1 MDEPA
6 VPDAIISL
14 LLHERGMQ
22 VFVAAGPSDD
32 DRVMEVSFDDP
43 TGPFKYAARVRGST
57 HGPVIEAV
65 TVSVKPGAR
74 QDANA
79 MLNRKVLAA
88 VPLAKLRLGAQE
100 ALGWDLQGWGSAIKR
115 SPPPRKGQPYLA
127 EHYAQVAGAYR
138 AAVAAGQSPRPFIAE
153 TWRVS
158 GATVSRWISTARQMN
173 LLGPAPKEV
182 GGRPRHAR

>member
-1 MDEPA
+1 MGEPA
-6 VPDAIISL
+6 VPDAMISL
-14 LLHERGMQ
+14 WLHERGMQ
-22 VFVAAGPSDD
+22 VFVAAGPGDN
-32 DRVMEVSFDDP
+32 DRSMDVSFDDP
-43 TGPFKYAARVRGST
+43 TGPFKYVARVRGST

-65 TVSVKPGAR
+65 TVSVKPEAR
-74 QDANA
+74 QDTNA
-79 MLNRKVLAA
+79 VLNRKVLAA
-88 VPLAKLRLGAQE
+88 VPLAQLLQGAQE
-100 ALGWDLQGWGSAIKR
+100 ALGWDLQGWGNAIKR
-115 SPPPRKGQPYLA
+115 SPPPRKGEPYPA

-182 GGRPRHAR
+182 GGRPPHAR

>member
-1 MDEPA
+1 MDEA
-6 VPDAIISL
+6 TVPNAMISL

-22 VFVAAGPSDD
+22 VFVATGPSDD

-43 TGPFKYAARVRGST
+43 TGPFRYAARVRGST
-57 HGPVIEAV
+57 RGPVIEAV
-65 TVSVKPGAR
+65 TVSIKPEAR
-74 QDANA
+74 QDGTAV
-79 MLNRKVLAA
+79 LNRKVLAT
-88 VPLAKLRLGAQE
+88 VPLAQLRHGAQE
-100 ALGWDLQGWGSAIKR
+100 ALGWDLQGWGNAIKR
-115 SPPPRKGQPYLA
+115 SPPPRRGQSYPA

-138 AAVAAGQSPRPFIAE
+138 AAVAAGQPPRPFISE